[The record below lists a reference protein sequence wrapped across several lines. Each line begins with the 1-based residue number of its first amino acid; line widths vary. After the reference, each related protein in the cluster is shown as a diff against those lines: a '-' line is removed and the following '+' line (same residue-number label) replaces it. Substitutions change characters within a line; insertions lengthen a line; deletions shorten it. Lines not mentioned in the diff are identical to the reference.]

1 MRLFATSIALLAAT
15 VLPTAAAAETIVLT
29 NVRLIDGRGGPAQD
43 NRTIV
48 IDDGKIAAVHADG
61 PRAYA
66 GAKVLDLSGYTV
78 IPGLIDGHVHLAD
91 AKDREAQLRDLL
103 YSGVTTVREL
113 AGDVRIT
120 RDLARRAANGEIA
133 SPAIYYS
140 AVMFGPGF
148 FEDDRARTSAEGTQ
162 PGTSPWS
169 RVVTP
174 DSDIA
179 GIVADARLTG
189 AAALKLYASLAPDL
203 VTRLTEEAHR
213 QGLLVWAHT
222 MIFPAGVE
230 HAVAAGADSVIHS
243 KGMISLGRKDV
254 PDTFKEGTQVWVRRF
269 DYARTDPES
278 APFQR
283 LYADMV
289 RRGTILE
296 PALMAD
302 GERRPK
308 PLPGWLAA
316 MRDWACRATGAAH
329 RAGVIISAGTDG
341 RAVVGELQSELQRLV
356 DCGLTPLEAI
366 RAATLNN
373 ARAIGIED
381 THGSIEAGKSA
392 DLIAVSG
399 DPATDIGATRNV
411 RMVIQRGRLIVAPN

>member
-1 MRLFATSIALLAAT
+1 MGLFGTSIALLAAMT
-15 VLPTAAAAETIVLT
+15 LPTAATAETIVLT

-43 NRTIV
+43 DRTIV
-48 IDDGKIAAVHADG
+48 INNGKIAAVHADG
-61 PRAYA
+61 AHQHA
-66 GAKVLDLSGYTV
+66 GAKVLDLSGFTV
-78 IPGLIDGHVHLAD
+78 LPGLIDAHVHLAN

-113 AGDVRIT
+113 AGDTRIT
-120 RDLARRAANGEIA
+120 GDLARRASSGEIV

-148 FEDDRARTSAEGTQ
+148 FEDERAQTSAEGTK
-162 PGTSPWS
+162 PGTSAWS

-179 GIVADARLTG
+179 SIVADARSTG
-189 AAALKLYASLAPDL
+189 ATALKLYASLTPDL
-203 VTRLTEEAHR
+203 VTQLTEEAHR

-230 HAVAAGADSVIHS
+230 HAVTAGADSVIHA
-243 KGMISLGRKDV
+243 KGMISLGRNDV

-278 APFQR
+278 EPFQS
-283 LYADMV
+283 LYAEMV

-329 RAGVIISAGTDG
+329 RAGVTIGAGTDG
-341 RAVVGELQSELQRLV
+341 RGVAGELQRELQRLV
-356 DCGLTPLEAI
+356 DCGLTAVEAI
-366 RAATLNN
+366 RAATLAN

-381 THGSIEAGKSA
+381 THGTIEAGKSA

-411 RMVIQRGRLIVAPN
+411 RMVIQGGRLIVAPD